1 VATEKNRRFA
11 LRKLETRTFAGLSI
25 LLMLALT
32 VPGASVAGQ
41 GDKAVEGT
49 SLLGRP
55 LIRPELPED
64 FRIKQTA
71 LLEAARKALAK
82 APADPEALIWV
93 GRRTAYLGR
102 YGEAIE
108 IYSRGIEAHPGNA
121 ALYRHRGHRYISI
134 RRLDEAIAD
143 LSRAA
148 ELIAGQ
154 PDVVEQDGLP
164 NALGIPT
171 GTLQSNIWYHLGL
184 AHYLQGNFEAA
195 LEAYRE
201 DLAVASNP
209 DMFSATSYWL
219 YMTLRRLGR
228 DDEGAKTLE
237 PITANMKIIENFE
250 YHRLLQVF
258 QGELDAGDVLAESR
272 GDGDTL
278 GSATTGYGIGNWHL
292 INGRTQ
298 EARGVF
304 EEIVAGGQWVSF
316 GYIAAEAEL
325 ARGDG

>member
-1 VATEKNRRFA
+1 MKRF
-11 LRKLETRTFAGLSI
+11 EIRTLSV
-25 LLMLALT
+25 LLGLMLLSLAL
-32 VPGASVAGQ
+32 PGLAAAGQ
-41 GDKAVEGT
+41 DGDAVEGT
-49 SLLGRP
+49 SLLGKPLTRP
-55 LIRPELPED
+55 DLPED
-64 FRIKQTA
+64 FRAKQTA
-71 LLEAARKALAK
+71 FLEAAREDLAK
-82 APADPEALIWV
+82 SPENPEALIWV

-102 YGEAIE
+102 YREAIE
-108 IYSRGIEAHPGNA
+108 IYSQGIKAHPDNA

-134 RRLDEAIAD
+134 RKLDKAIAD

-148 ELIAGQ
+148 ELTAGQ
-154 PDVVEQDGLP
+154 PDIVEQDGLP

-184 AHYLQGNFEAA
+184 AHYLQGSFEAA

-209 DMFSATSYWL
+209 DMLSATTYWL

-228 DDEGAKTLE
+228 EDEATQSLE
-237 PITANMKIIENFE
+237 PIHADMEIIENFE

-258 QGELDAGDVLAESR
+258 QGELDAGDVLADSR

-298 EARGVF
+298 EARRIF
-304 EEIVAGGQWVSF
+304 EEIVAGGQWASF

-325 ARGDG
+325 ARGDD

>member
-1 VATEKNRRFA
+1 MKR
-11 LRKLETRTFAGLSI
+11 LETHTLSGLLI
-25 LLMLALT
+25 LMVVSLAA
-32 VPGASVAGQ
+32 PGLVVAGQ
-41 GDKAVEGT
+41 QDDAVEGT
-49 SLLGRP
+49 SLLGKP
-55 LIRPELPED
+55 LIRPDLPED
-64 FRIKQTA
+64 FRAKQTA
-71 LLEAARKALAK
+71 FLEAAREDLAK
-82 APADPEALIWV
+82 APDDPEALIWV

-102 YGEAIE
+102 SGEAIE
-108 IYSRGIEAHPGNA
+108 IYTQGIKAHPDNA

-143 LSRAA
+143 FSRAA
-148 ELIAGQ
+148 ELTAGQ

-228 DDEGAKTLE
+228 EEEAASALE
-237 PITANMKIIENFE
+237 PIHAEMEVIENFE

-258 QGELDAGDVLAESR
+258 QGELDADDVLADSR

-292 INGRTQ
+292 INGRAQ
-298 EARGVF
+298 EARRIF
-304 EEIVAGGQWVSF
+304 EEIVAGGQWASF

-325 ARGDG
+325 ARDGG

>member
-1 VATEKNRRFA
+1 MKR
-11 LRKLETRTFAGLSI
+11 LETHTLSGLLI
-25 LLMLALT
+25 LMVVSLAA
-32 VPGASVAGQ
+32 PGLVVAGQ
-41 GDKAVEGT
+41 QDDAVEGT
-49 SLLGRP
+49 SLLGKP
-55 LIRPELPED
+55 LIRPDLPED
-64 FRIKQTA
+64 FRAKQTA
-71 LLEAARKALAK
+71 FLEAAREDLAK
-82 APADPEALIWV
+82 APDDPEALIWV

-108 IYSRGIEAHPGNA
+108 IYTQGIKAHPDNA

-143 LSRAA
+143 FSRAA
-148 ELIAGQ
+148 ELTAGQ

-228 DDEGAKTLE
+228 EEEAASALE
-237 PITANMKIIENFE
+237 PIHAEMEVIENFE

-258 QGELDAGDVLAESR
+258 QGELDADDVLADSR

-292 INGRTQ
+292 INGRAQ
-298 EARGVF
+298 EARRIF
-304 EEIVAGGQWVSF
+304 EEIVAGGQWASF

-325 ARGDG
+325 ARDGG